1 MVEITCSSLYMD
13 LIQRELSIIVLH
25 ANMIILHVDIKL
37 KLEVNR
43 NMMPQTREQILKKI
57 SRLVLFNSIFL
68 KIIAKDYTSNFC
80 QTSIRRQ
87 KYNLVVVVFYRVFFP
102 DCSVFLLIL
111 LLIVSLEIVSLTWI
125 RHHYRSRA
133 SDLDL

>member
-13 LIQRELSIIVLH
+13 LIERELSIIVLH

-43 NMMPQTREQILKKI
+43 NMMPKTREQILKKI

-68 KIIAKDYTSNFC
+68 KIIAEYYTSNSS
-80 QTSIRRQ
+80 QISMLGDKNKI
-87 KYNLVVVVFYRVFFP
+87 
-102 DCSVFLLIL
+102 
-111 LLIVSLEIVSLTWI
+111 
-125 RHHYRSRA
+125 
-133 SDLDL
+133 